1 MAPYVSE
8 NLQPIFTRAIH
19 FCHTNTLYLCN
30 CPAEKYVC
38 ECAPPPSARLV
49 RVSPEAEKNTH
60 YKHFTSVYPRH
71 AAWSSDSGQSKVLE
85 MPQEPALTCM
95 RAGASLWC
103 NCSNGEG
110 QRPAQPVQD
119 IKAQMWTQHLGF
131 LAAVSVL
138 FEDGGGLLHRQ
149 VFGNRWKSPLNFVAA
164 KMVYALWG
172 LTCSIL
178 LHYCV
183 LSLDQH
189 DCEPFIQAVRVLKS
203 LPPACV
209 ALFTWLFCYWI

>member
-1 MAPYVSE
+1 MCLRIYSPFSHTPSISATQTHCIFVIALQRNMCVSAP
-8 NLQPIFTRAIH
+8 A
-19 FCHTNTLYLCN
+19 C
-30 CPAEKYVC
+30 
-38 ECAPPPSARLV
+38 SARLV
-49 RVSPEAEKNTH
+49 RVSPGAEKSTH
-60 YKHFTSVYPRH
+60 YKHFTSVYPGH
-71 AAWSSDSGQSKVLE
+71 AARSSDSSHSKVLE

-138 FEDGGGLLHRQ
+138 FEDGGRLLHRQ
-149 VFGNRWKSPLNFVAA
+149 VFGNRWKSPFNFVAA

-178 LHYCV
+178 LRYCV

-189 DCEPFIQAVRVLKS
+189 NCEPFIQAVRVLKS